1 MAIPVHLLWKV
12 QMNLRQ
18 KVGLLALFAL
28 SLITMVLSIVR
39 VEVAI
44 RGPREDDTWFY
55 ICTTIELTTGKPSTS
70 PCSERYLSMFS
81 LFFFSS
87 DISNLPGLIPRPF
100 HP

>member
-1 MAIPVHLLWKV
+1 MAIPVHLLWTV

-28 SLITMVLSIVR
+28 SFITMILSIVR

-44 RGPREDDTWFY
+44 RGPREDDTWFS
-55 ICTTIELTTGKPSTS
+55 ICTTIELTIGKPSTS
-70 PCSERYLSMFS
+70 PCAERYLTMFP
-81 LFFFSS
+81 LLLSS
-87 DISNLPGLIPRPF
+87 DTSNLPGFIPRPF